1 MVATSEYRS
10 MRLILSAA
18 ICLISA
24 GALAQSAG
32 TPKLG
37 PDAVPIFDNLDYL
50 RSTPATDYWLL
61 VNFHAKQPTPNGS
74 SVAAAV
80 MAVNALLGAPRFA
93 EDQVLDETGL
103 MAQVANQKWSSDIGL
118 SGKGATFGEFGTYLR
133 ESLNAVGLE
142 AASVAATA
150 PANAEPASLDA
161 FRAELSANE
170 ASGKNIMLAYF
181 DRAVVTGDRGG
192 AHISPI
198 GAYDEAKDLVLIMDV
213 DRDWYVPYWTPATT
227 LLVALVRPAASG
239 PLAGERGG
247 YFLVTRP

>member
-1 MVATSEYRS
+1 
-10 MRLILSAA
+10 MRLILAAA

-74 SVAAAV
+74 SVAAAA
-80 MAVNALLGAPRFA
+80 MTVNALLGAPRFA

-150 PANAEPASLDA
+150 PADAEPASLDA
-161 FRAELSANE
+161 FRAALSANE

-227 LLVALVRPAASG
+227 LLVALVQPSASG
-239 PLAGERGG
+239 PLARGRGG
-247 YFLVTRP
+247 DFFVAQPL